1 MAKSVI
7 AVNITWNRYRWQK
20 AYIDPRAG
28 HSYARTYPGH
38 ESLNFSFNK
47 KGIDTQRHIHG
58 YSQWKYY
65 PTKYKD
71 GGYVVFYT
79 RNLDSNENQIV
90 GIYGDTKIL
99 NPPCISPRKGFEN
112 NELLT
117 NLKASRNLSLLL
129 PLPLDSKK
137 YIEGRMVGQIGFSY
151 YDEKLVKKIVSDE
164 FKLLKSIGGFPY
176 NSYSI
181 LNNIYFSIT
190 GNHLSKQAVLKQIQD
205 DEIEQI
211 ALEKNESPR
220 STSEI
225 INELRNLSPTDPEQI
240 EIKSKTYKRDNKTI
254 VQLKII
260 RDYKCQIC
268 GDNIRKRN
276 GSYYIEA
283 AHITPKRQKGNELP
297 SNILILCPNHHKE
310 FDLGEREILYRDENS
325 LKIRLNGKEYSID
338 LKI

>member
-1 MAKSVI
+1 MSRSVI

-20 AYIDPRAG
+20 AYVDPRAG

-38 ESLNFSFNK
+38 ESLNFSFDK
-47 KGIDTQRHIHG
+47 KGVDTKSHIHG

-65 PTKYKD
+65 PTSYQD
-71 GGYVVFYT
+71 GGYVIFYT

-90 GIYGDTKIL
+90 GIYGDTKL
-99 NPPCISPRKGFEN
+99 LKPPQSSPRKGFEN
-112 NELLT
+112 NELLY

-129 PLPLDSKK
+129 PLPLDAMK
-137 YIEGRMVGQIGFSY
+137 YSRGRMVGQIGFSY
-151 YDEKLVKKIVSDE
+151 YDEQLVKRIVSDE
-164 FKLLKSIGGFPY
+164 YQALTSAGGFPY

-181 LNNIYFSIT
+181 LNNIYLRIT
-190 GNHLSKQAVLKQIQD
+190 GKHLSKQAGLNQFID

-211 ALEKNESPR
+211 ALEKSESSR
-220 STSEI
+220 VTSEI
-225 INELRNLSPTDPEQI
+225 LNELRNLSPKDPEQI
-240 EIKSKTYKRDNKTI
+240 EIRSKSYKRDNRTI

-260 RDYKCQIC
+260 REYKCQIC
-268 GDNIRKRN
+268 GNNIRKRN

-283 AHITPKRQKGNELP
+283 AHITPKRHKGSELP

-310 FDLGEREILYRDENS
+310 FDLGERKILHRDANS
-325 LKIRLNGKEYSID
+325 LKLRLNGVEYSID